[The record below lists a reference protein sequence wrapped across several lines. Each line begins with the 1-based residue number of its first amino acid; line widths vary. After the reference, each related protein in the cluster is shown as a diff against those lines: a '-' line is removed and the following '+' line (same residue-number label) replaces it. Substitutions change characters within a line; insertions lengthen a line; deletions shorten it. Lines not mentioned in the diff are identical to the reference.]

1 MQKTIVITGAT
12 DGIGLATTKML
23 LAEGHKVLM
32 HGRNPQKLADAAA
45 SLDADGQNTEQ
56 YIADLSDLSEVVKL
70 AGDIAKKH
78 CGIDV
83 LINNAGIL
91 KTQHTRTKDGL
102 DVRFAVNTIAPFILT
117 KELLPLL
124 GSDSRV
130 VNVSSAAAAPVN
142 LAGLAGEETYDNAME
157 AYSQSKLA
165 ITMWTRSM
173 ASQAG
178 NGDTVF
184 VSVNPGSLL
193 ASKMV
198 KEGFGIAGSDINIGA
213 DILCR
218 AALSEEFAN
227 VSGQYYDNDSK
238 RFAEPHAD
246 ALNSAKV
253 KAVVRKIEQIVSA
266 ALAK

>member
-1 MQKTIVITGAT
+1 MQKSIVITGAS

-23 LAEGHKVLM
+23 LDQGHRVLM

-45 SLDADGQNTEQ
+45 SLDAEGANTEQ
-56 YIADLSDLSEVVKL
+56 YIADLSELKNVVQL
-70 AGDIAKKH
+70 AKDISAKHSK
-78 CGIDV
+78 IDV
-83 LINNAGIL
+83 LINNAGVL
-91 KTQHTRTKDGL
+91 KTKQTRTGDGL
-102 DVRFAVNTIAPFILT
+102 DIRFAVNTIAPFLLT
-117 KELLPLL
+117 EKLLPLL
-124 GSDSRV
+124 GSNSRV
-130 VNVSSAAAAPVN
+130 VNVSSAAAAPVD
-142 LAGLAGEETYDNAME
+142 LAGLAGDKTFDNAMD

-173 ASQAG
+173 AALAG
-178 NGDTVF
+178 NENTVF

-227 VSGQYYDNDSK
+227 VSGQYYDNDAK
-238 RFAEPHAD
+238 RFADPHTD
-246 ALNSAKV
+246 ALDDATV
-253 KAVVRKIEQIVSA
+253 KAVVTKIEHIVSQA
-266 ALAK
+266 M